1 MGLTGVVVAVVE
13 AAVEAEAEAAEEGS
27 EGAGRGECERPRESD
42 RPCAPPVGERARGS
56 RSGDG
61 LRLGERGWG
70 T

>member
-13 AAVEAEAEAAEEGS
+13 EAEEEAAEEGS

-42 RPCAPPVGERARGS
+42 SPWAPPVGERARGS

-61 LRLGERGWG
+61 LRLGERGCG